1 MAADIQADLAD
12 IRASLVPLYRE
23 GHSPAYYPVRVL
35 PTLGFALVP
44 RRKQERT
51 GPGAGRDAAARK
63 REKMARFLGAGVAGA
78 GLGEGTRSDAR
89 PFDGPNPPGLCG
101 LTKHGGRMVEAFCRL
116 WRDKKHL
123 FAVWT
128 VTLPPDLA
136 AALDGIEGGY
146 TSFQGVLRR
155 RFSEALAR
163 ACRRHRGKVPCE
175 PDWCFVCEPQKSG
188 RPHLHFVFRSRARMG
203 GTWHL
208 STAALDRLIGNA
220 AAVVIGRPVD
230 VSTAGNIQSIQ
241 KDMGRYLSGYLKK
254 GIGQTAAW
262 TVLLSGWTWN
272 LVPARWWGLST
283 SARRLVFCHTLEI
296 PGCLVNVLSLHWRG
310 LVAAGLLK
318 AEVWD
323 LQGEGAPSVV
333 AGFWRDVGRF
343 RETLAF
349 LFDLHRDALGSN
361 CTFSRT

>member
-1 MAADIQADLAD
+1 
-12 IRASLVPLYRE
+12 
-23 GHSPAYYPVRVL
+23 
-35 PTLGFALVP
+35 
-44 RRKQERT
+44 
-51 GPGAGRDAAARK
+51 
-63 REKMARFLGAGVAGA
+63 
-78 GLGEGTRSDAR
+78 
-89 PFDGPNPPGLCG
+89 
-101 LTKHGGRMVEAFCRL
+101 
-116 WRDKKHL
+116 
-123 FAVWT
+123 
-128 VTLPPDLA
+128 
-136 AALDGIEGGY
+136 
-146 TSFQGVLRR
+146 
-155 RFSEALAR
+155 
-163 ACRRHRGKVPCE
+163 
-175 PDWCFVCEPQKSG
+175 
-188 RPHLHFVFRSRARMG
+188 MG

-230 VSTAGNIQSIQ
+230 VSTACNIQSIQ